1 MKWVRRLI
9 LAAIVVAVLFQI
21 FIVGAAFYGAGQMQV
36 RRSPNEYRTLGS
48 NPRSALGLAYE
59 DVTFKAEDGKTL
71 RGWFV
76 PSAATSDVGVVTVH
90 GLGANREEF
99 MPDAKM
105 LHDAGYS
112 VLMFDCR
119 GHGTSDGDGRTLSLG
134 VREHR
139 DVEAAVAY
147 LKQNRGMKRVAV
159 QGCSQGAVSAIEAA
173 AEDKSIDGVIAEA
186 SFASLYEIMTVG
198 TNRARPDLKPWFVA
212 MMTDIAVWKMG
223 GRGLAGPVDAVAQ
236 IAPRPVLLMQ
246 GSDDEVVPPND
257 VQVLYD
263 HAREPK
269 SIWIGDGAGHCQLRR
284 KYPEQYRQHIMD
296 FLTKYF
302 PVSK

>member
-9 LAAIVVAVLFQI
+9 LAIIVVVVLFQI
-21 FIVGAAFYGAGQMQV
+21 FIVGVAFYGAGQMQV
-36 RRSPNEYRTLGS
+36 RRSANERRTLKRD
-48 NPRSALGLAYE
+48 PRSAFGLAYE
-59 DVTFKAEDGKTL
+59 DVTFKAEDGETL

-76 PSAATSDVGVVTVH
+76 PASGPADVGVVTVH
-90 GLGANREEF
+90 GLSANREEF
-99 MPDAKM
+99 MADAKM
-105 LHDAGYS
+105 LHDAGYA

-147 LKQNRGMKRVAV
+147 LKQNRGMKRIVAL
-159 QGCSQGAVSAIEAA
+159 GCSQGAVSSIEAA
-173 AEDKSIDGVIAEA
+173 AEDKDIDGVIAQA

-198 TNRARPDLKPWFVA
+198 TSRARPDLKPWFVA
-212 MMTDIAVWKMG
+212 MMTDMAVWRMG
-223 GRGLAGPVDAVAQ
+223 GRGLDGPIDAVGK
-236 IAPRPVLLMQ
+236 ISPRPVLLMQ
-246 GSDDEVVPPND
+246 GSADELVPPGD

-269 SIWIGDGAGHCQLRR
+269 SIWIGEGARHCQLERT
-284 KYPEQYRQHIMD
+284 YPDQYREHVLD
-296 FLTKYF
+296 FMNKYF